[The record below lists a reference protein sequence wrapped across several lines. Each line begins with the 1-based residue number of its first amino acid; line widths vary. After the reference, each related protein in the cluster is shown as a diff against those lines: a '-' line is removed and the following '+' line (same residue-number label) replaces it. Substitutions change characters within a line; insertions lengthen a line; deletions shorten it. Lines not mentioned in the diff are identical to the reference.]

1 MPAVFPFAAIR
12 PAREHLNEV
21 HCAPYDTMNREE
33 AAAMAAGKPFS
44 FLHVDRPDIH
54 FDSGHDAHAP
64 EVYAKAAAEMQRL
77 QSEGAMEHD
86 QQPVFTIYRQ
96 TMNGRQQTGLV
107 CTVLADDYSSG
118 VIKRHEFT
126 RPDKED
132 DRVAHIEATG
142 CQCSPVFLAYRAQND
157 LDALI
162 GAPNHPPEVDLTDDL
177 GVRHELWVINNPAQV
192 DRIATRF
199 AAVERLYVADGHH
212 RSAAAT
218 RIAAAHPD
226 NEAAQRFLVVI
237 FPHDQLHIMD
247 YNRVVHDLNGHDE
260 AEFLRLV
267 GEHFDI
273 TDGTGSPT
281 AERSVGMYQA
291 GRWSTLTAKPHTVEG
306 LKVVDQLD
314 VALLQRHVLEPIL
327 GIKDPRRST
336 RISFVGGIRGTGELE
351 RLVNARPGR
360 VAFAMFPTPMEAL
373 LAVADD
379 DDIMP
384 PKSTWFEPKLRSG
397 LFLNPVLGS

>member
-12 PAREHLNEV
+12 PVTEHLAEV
-21 HCAPYDTMNREE
+21 HCAPYDTMSRGE
-33 AAAMAAGKPFS
+33 AAAMAEGKPFS

-54 FDSGHDAHAP
+54 FGEAHDAHGP
-64 EVYAKAAAEMQRL
+64 EVYAKANAEMKRL
-77 QSEGAMEHD
+77 LAEGAMVQD
-86 QQPVFTIYRQ
+86 QGPVFTVYRQ
-96 TMNGRQQTGLV
+96 TMGGRQQTGLV
-107 CTVLADDYSSG
+107 CTVLADDYRSG

-142 CQCSPVFLAYRAQND
+142 CQCSPVFLAYRAKAE

-162 GAPNHPPEVDLTDDL
+162 GAPSTPAEVDLTDDL
-177 GVRHELWVINNPAQV
+177 GVRHELWVVRERARAEAITAG
-192 DRIATRF
+192 F

-212 RSAAAT
+212 RSAAAA
-218 RIAAAHPD
+218 RIAEAHQGNRD
-226 NEAAQRFLVVI
+226 AQRFLVVI

-247 YNRVVHDLNGHDE
+247 YNRVVHDLNGLGE
-260 AEFLRLV
+260 ADFLSRV
-267 GEHFDI
+267 SEHFDI
-273 TDGTGSPT
+273 GDGGGSP
-281 AERSVGMYQA
+281 AIEGSVGMYRA
-291 GRWSTLTAKPHTVEG
+291 GRWSTLTAKPHLLAD
-306 LKVVDQLD
+306 LKVVDALD

-327 GIKDPRRST
+327 GIEDPRRST
-336 RISFVGGIRGTGELE
+336 RISFVGGIRGMDELE
-351 RLVNARPGR
+351 ARVDARPGS

-397 LFLNPVLGS
+397 LFLNPVLDA